1 MKILSL
7 ELCIRFLLFT
17 VTMIPQM
24 IGCGVGA
31 EKTVANTPT
40 PQTGPEWREVCPKT
54 KPSGPGIPLQ
64 FSLKYESRESS
75 KDSNYSRIS
84 AEFDGHLMTV
94 YGPYGKCTRGR
105 CDHTEVTFEP
115 TTQEL
120 ANLQEQLDR
129 YKLWESFVEVND
141 TKFTGPNNTTAMEL
155 KLEDGKRT
163 ASSKVKLGRGFVADH
178 KRIETGSKE
187 ALAHAEAVSAV
198 IIQLKK
204 NALRCFPD
212 FETH

>member
-1 MKILSL
+1 MKLHSL
-7 ELCIRFLLFT
+7 ERCMRLLLFT
-17 VTMIPQM
+17 VVMIPQM
-24 IGCGVGA
+24 IGCGKGE
-31 EKTVANTPT
+31 EKSVVHTPP
-40 PQTGPEWREVCPKT
+40 PQTGPDWREVCPKP

-64 FSLKYESRESS
+64 FSLTYESRESS

-105 CDHTEVTFEP
+105 CEHREVTFEP

-129 YKLWESFVEVND
+129 YKLWESFVEVHD
-141 TKFTGPNNTTAMEL
+141 TKFTGPNNTTAMDL
-155 KLEDGKRT
+155 KLDDGKRT
-163 ASSKVKLGRGFVADH
+163 AKSKVKFGRGFTGGSE
-178 KRIETGSKE
+178 RTETGSKE
-187 ALAHAEAVSAV
+187 ASAHAQSVFSV
-198 IIQLKK
+198 IIELQE

-212 FETH
+212 FKTH